1 MFLILFV
8 TVNILSR
15 ISHTK
20 FLLGCSFSIIISS
33 ISSYILLINL
43 EMLIWNFHVTSEKN
57 VASNRNSIC
66 CDICNKWLHI
76 SCNNISRCCYWKHQK
91 DSTRWYC
98 KNCLKQ
104 VLPYNKLIDY
114 QLKAL
119 MLGKVLT
126 FPKLLSTNDYL
137 LFPDE
142 ECENAAKAKLMTP
155 DNICQISNNNSNNHF
170 FHMNI
175 LSVSYHIDVLN
186 TFKMNCKNK
195 PKVIGIWE
203 CKVKIGRPPLANI
216 NYSYEYTPTESSK
229 GGVLLYIDKN
239 L

>member
-1 MFLILFV
+1 
-8 TVNILSR
+8 
-15 ISHTK
+15 
-20 FLLGCSFSIIISS
+20 
-33 ISSYILLINL
+33 
-43 EMLIWNFHVTSEKN
+43 
-57 VASNRNSIC
+57 
-66 CDICNKWLHI
+66 
-76 SCNNISRCCYWKHQK
+76 
-91 DSTRWYC
+91 
-98 KNCLKQ
+98 
-104 VLPYNKLIDY
+104 
-114 QLKAL
+114 

-126 FPKLLSTNDYL
+126 SPKLLSTNNYL

-142 ECENAAKAKLMTP
+142 ECENAAKTELMTP
-155 DNICQISNNNSNNHF
+155 DNFYQISNNNLNNLF

-186 TFKMNCKNK
+186 TFIMNCKNK

-203 CKVKIGRPPLANI
+203 CKVKIGKPPLSNI